1 MRDRAGPVIEV
12 RAALPADAVVI
23 AAVHAASWR
32 SAYAGILPDEYL
44 AGLSVP
50 RLAAGYDR
58 MIRAGQ
64 NLLVA
69 ARTNVAKG
77 EGPRVVG
84 FAAGAPVQGGLAEAE
99 ISLLY
104 VLDDWRDQG
113 IGRRL
118 MRSLGVGL
126 ASQGARSA
134 FLWVLR
140 DNPNRWFYR
149 RLGGAPAAEGMIRFA
164 GRELVQTAILWDPID
179 KLVAASPAAG

>member
-1 MRDRAGPVIEV
+1 MIEF
-12 RAALPADAVVI
+12 RPALPADSVVI

-64 NLLVA
+64 SLLVA

-84 FAAGAPVQGGLAEAE
+84 FAAGAPSAGGIAEAE

-113 IGRRL
+113 VGRGL
-118 MRSLGVGL
+118 MRSLGMKL
-126 ASQGARSA
+126 ADQGARSA

-140 DNPNRWFYR
+140 DNPSRWFYR
-149 RLGGAPAAEGMIRFA
+149 RLGGTSAAEGTIRFA
-164 GRELVQTAILWDPID
+164 GRDLIQTAILWDPID